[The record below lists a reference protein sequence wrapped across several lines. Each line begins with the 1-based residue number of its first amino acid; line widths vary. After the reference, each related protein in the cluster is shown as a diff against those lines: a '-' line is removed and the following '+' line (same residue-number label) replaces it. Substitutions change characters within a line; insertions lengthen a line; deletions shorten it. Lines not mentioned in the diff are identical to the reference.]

1 MIKAI
6 ASYTKRHL
14 VEIPL
19 SRIRICDE
27 LKQAFFLDSYD
38 KTDLDFTN
46 KIIVFEDIDCSKLFK
61 NKHCFLFLYSV
72 TYH

>member
-1 MIKAI
+1 MSVFFNHIGCGKTSMIKAI

-19 SRIRICDE
+19 SRIRTCDE

-38 KTDLDFTN
+38 KTDLDFAN
-46 KIIVFEDIDCSKLFK
+46 KIIVFEDIDCSKLF
-61 NKHCFLFLYSV
+61 
-72 TYH
+72 

>member
-14 VEIPL
+14 IEIPL
-19 SRIRICDE
+19 SRIRTCDE

-38 KTDLDFTN
+38 NINLDFDN
-46 KIIVFEDIDCSKLFK
+46 KIIIFEDIDCSKTLNLIAVIK
-61 NKHCFLFLYSV
+61 ILLIILQ
-72 TYH
+72 